1 MEITNELLAAYAE
14 GNVTP
19 KERKAVREYLTEHSS
34 QLESV
39 MLMMDSD
46 DDVEVRPQK
55 KGISFTG
62 SRTPKLRDSSIAG
75 AAFIPSYSQISFDKM
90 AASTCADSMC
100 ADSASFDERLGDL
113 LDDIF

>member
-1 MEITNELLAAYAE
+1 
-14 GNVTP
+14 
-19 KERKAVREYLTEHSS
+19 
-34 QLESV
+34 

-75 AAFIPSYSQISFDKM
+75 AAFIPSYSHISFDKM
-90 AASTCADSMC
+90 ETSMC
-100 ADSASFDERLGDL
+100 ADSASFDDRLGDL